1 MNKKLEK
8 LGRYFNRGL
17 KIGVLTTAMM
27 ATGVGCVQNVDNA
40 GYEYPEE
47 KPHEKTLDEINQER
61 DQGLEIYIFNRHR
74 FADVNDT
81 LMGDGSKEQRLAL
94 GTQRFK
100 EAQAFMTEKVD
111 EFNQMVATDPNAA
124 WLLSTQPNPGY
135 ITENL
140 SRYNHTSI
148 DAAINQNYQNFA
160 KFLAQIQHKFTQNNR
175 NDDLYKFATCY
186 DKLAVRAYDDSLG
199 LKQSKFGLPTFRDD
213 EPEINQELAEYGIPN
228 DYHTVEATL
237 AGLLDD
243 VAHQTGCRRATLQAA
258 VEMALY
264 NEGLFGLSDLGGKG
278 YVTGNQIYKPPG
290 TYSSQRDRSILN
302 LNISSERFYL
312 FMAEKN
318 QDTTLTR

>member
-1 MNKKLEK
+1 MNEKINKDFIKKI
-8 LGRYFNRGL
+8 L

-27 ATGVGCVQNVDNA
+27 ATGVGCVQNADDA

-61 DQGLEIYIFNRHR
+61 DQDLEIYIFNRHR

-81 LMGDGSKEQRLAL
+81 LMGDGTKEQHLAL
-94 GTQRFK
+94 GTRRFK
-100 EAQAFMTEKVD
+100 EAQAFMDHKVD
-111 EFNQMVATDPNAA
+111 EFNQMVAADPNAA

-135 ITENL
+135 ITNDL
-140 SRYNHTSI
+140 SHYNTHSI
-148 DAAINQNYQNFA
+148 DVTINQNNKNFA
-160 KFLAQIQHKFTQNNR
+160 KFLAQIQYKFTQNNR
-175 NDDLYKFATCY
+175 NDDCYKFATCY

-199 LKQSKFGLPTFRDD
+199 LKNNKYGLPTFRDD

-243 VAHQTGCRRATLQAA
+243 VATQTGCRRATLQAA

-278 YVTGNQIYKPPG
+278 YVTGDQVYKPSGSNPV
-290 TYSSQRDRSILN
+290 QRNRSILN
-302 LNISSERFYL
+302 SFISAERFYL
-312 FMAEKN
+312 FMAEKD
-318 QDTTLTR
+318 QETALTRW